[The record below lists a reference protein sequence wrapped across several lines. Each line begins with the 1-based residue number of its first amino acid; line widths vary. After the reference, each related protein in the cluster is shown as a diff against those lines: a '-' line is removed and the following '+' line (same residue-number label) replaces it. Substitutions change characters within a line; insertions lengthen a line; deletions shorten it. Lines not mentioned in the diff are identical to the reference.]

1 MKFISYNGYFKFYPI
16 ATFEYRQF
24 NSSAIL
30 NGNYLVKLNDYYTFP
45 ELVTL
50 KNYYLQGEK
59 ILGQAECTKTMYVN
73 EFHPEEILIK
83 NDLYY
88 DYRTNTLIKN
98 LEGEREY
105 IGARENSYYLPQA
118 HTKHKIIR
126 GRIENNGIIIEC

>member
-1 MKFISYNGYFKFYPI
+1 MKFVSYYGYFKFYPSS
-16 ATFEYRQF
+16 TFENKIF
-24 NSSAIL
+24 NNGGAL

-45 ELVTL
+45 ELVSL

-59 ILGQAECTKTMYVN
+59 ILGQVECDKTMYVN

-88 DYRTNTLIKN
+88 DYIENKLIKK

-105 IGARENSYYLPQA
+105 IGARENSFYLPQA

-126 GRIENNGIIIEC
+126 GRIENNKVIIES